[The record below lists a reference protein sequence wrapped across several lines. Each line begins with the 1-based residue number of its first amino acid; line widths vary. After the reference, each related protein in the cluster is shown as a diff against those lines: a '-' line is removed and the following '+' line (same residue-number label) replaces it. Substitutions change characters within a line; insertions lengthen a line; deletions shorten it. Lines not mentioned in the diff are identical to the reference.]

1 MHSTDSLFKLS
12 HQGTDN
18 ARFDEYAEGAVHIS
32 QITLKASQVEKCSI
46 HRREEGKGNREQTM
60 PGSMSTLKALY
71 TLAR

>member
-32 QITLKASQVEKCSI
+32 QITLKASQVEECSI
-46 HRREEGKGNREQTM
+46 NAGIRD
-60 PGSMSTLKALY
+60 
-71 TLAR
+71 